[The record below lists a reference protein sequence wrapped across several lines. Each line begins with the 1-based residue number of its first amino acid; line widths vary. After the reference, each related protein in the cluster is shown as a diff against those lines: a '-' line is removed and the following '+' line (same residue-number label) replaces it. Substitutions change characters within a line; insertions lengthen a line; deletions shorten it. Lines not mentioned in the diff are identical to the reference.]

1 MKRLFT
7 AAALAAVLVPA
18 GCSGEKPT
26 TQLSGTV
33 TFKGKPVPSGYINFM
48 PDSTKKVYGEVRM
61 VRIKDGAYATK
72 EGNANGIFPGEAQI
86 VISGFDG
93 KPLDY
98 YPDGKQIFNP
108 WQTTG
113 TVPAKKGTMDF
124 SVPDAAAN
132 NLKIMPTADIPGSTG
147 N

>member
-1 MKRLFT
+1 MKHFFL
-7 AAALAAVLVPA
+7 AAALAAVLSHA

-48 PDSTKKVYGEVRM
+48 PDSTKKASGEIRM
-61 VRIKDGAYATK
+61 VRIKDGAYATQ

-108 WQTTG
+108 WQTSG
-113 TVPAKKGTMDF
+113 TVPTGKGTLDF
-124 SVPDAAAN
+124 SVPDSAAN
-132 NLKIMPTADIPGSTG
+132 NLKIAPTADIPGSTG
-147 N
+147 K